1 MLMSAVMKNPPPLD
15 ISVSYAIPRA
25 GIPAAVSFRR
35 WARTALDAYPHA
47 ASISIR
53 LVGNEEGRALN
64 RTYRGRDYPT
74 NVLSFPTERP
84 PGLPANIAFP
94 DLGDLILCAPVVAV
108 EAREQNKSL
117 RAHYAHLTIHGI
129 LHLTGWDHETDQQA
143 EAMEQREREILAAL
157 GIADPY

>member
-1 MLMSAVMKNPPPLD
+1 MPMSAVMKNPPPLD

-35 WARTALDAYPHA
+35 WAWAALDAYPHA
-47 ASISIR
+47 ASLSIR

-64 RTYRGRDYPT
+64 RTYRGKDYPT
-74 NVLSFPTERP
+74 NVLSFPAERP

-94 DLGDLILCAPVVAV
+94 DLGDLILCTPVVAR